1 MAERKSGSPPRWIF
15 AFLTVGG
22 FLASGVYLGMIRVE
36 GAATGDVVR
45 AAAFGAL
52 GLLSLWGVMGKR

>member
-1 MAERKSGSPPRWIF
+1 MAERKSGPPPRWVF
-15 AFLTVGG
+15 AILTAGA

-36 GAATGDVVR
+36 GATTGDVIR

-52 GLLSLWGVMGKR
+52 GLLTLWGVTGKR